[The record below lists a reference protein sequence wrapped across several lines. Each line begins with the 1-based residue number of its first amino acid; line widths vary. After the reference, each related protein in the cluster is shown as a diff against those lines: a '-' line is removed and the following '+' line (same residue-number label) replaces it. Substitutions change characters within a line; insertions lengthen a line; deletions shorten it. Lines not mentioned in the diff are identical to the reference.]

1 MFFFPLAR
9 LGERKK
15 MPKTENKFLPAE
27 KTFGFVDYIPATV
40 KHNAHGWSI
49 EYHALDP
56 TTGRLKRHA
65 TKLNRLR
72 KNYSSLADFKAHVAR
87 ICVQINGQLAG
98 GWTPFG
104 ESRNARML
112 MPVRMVSDIY
122 IKEKEAELRT
132 DTMRSYKS
140 FRKVFADWVDAQCPG
155 MAIGSVNRLVAVRFM
170 DDLFAGGL
178 RGRSFNNRLKQ
189 GRAFFSWCVEKCYS
203 KENPFATIKAKR
215 EEPKKRVLVP
225 PDARQKITDY
235 LKDRNPG
242 MLTLCQLVFDSLV
255 RPLEA
260 WRLTVGDLF
269 LDEGYIHLPE
279 EKTKTHYSR
288 IAALTPDLAERL
300 RVMTDGHG
308 PEERVFGP
316 RYKTGPKA
324 IRYQNF
330 REDWEKVREALHLP
344 KEMQLYSL
352 RDSGINEMLKGGIDP
367 LTVMQ
372 HADHH
377 DLSMTTRYA
386 NHADPRL
393 VETISAKA
401 PKF

>member
-1 MFFFPLAR
+1 
-9 LGERKK
+9 
-15 MPKTENKFLPAE
+15 MPKTKSTENLPE
-27 KTFGFVDYIPATV
+27 KSVGFVDYIPAVV

-49 EYHALDP
+49 EYHAYDP
-56 TTGRLKRHA
+56 GTGKLKRYA

-72 KNYSSLADFKAHVAR
+72 SNYTSATAFRQHVNR

-112 MPVRMVSDIY
+112 MPVRMVADIY
-122 IKEKEAELRT
+122 IKEKEAELRP

-140 FRKVFADWVDAQCPG
+140 FRKVFADWVDAECKG
-155 MAIGSVNRLVAVRFM
+155 LAIGSFNRLLAVRFM

-189 GRAFFSWCVEKCYS
+189 GRAFFSWCVEKCYA

-242 MLTLCQLVFDSLV
+242 LLTLCQLVFDSLV

-260 WRLTVGDLF
+260 WRLTVGDLY
-269 LDEGYIHLPE
+269 LDDGYIHLPE

-316 RYKTGPKA
+316 RYKTGPKP

-330 REDWEKVREALHLP
+330 REDWEKVREVLHLP

-352 RDSGINEMLKGGIDP
+352 RDSGINEMLRSGIDP